1 MIVEEIPSSVRL
13 RGFFEVLRVNF
24 YDLKKIKN
32 TSLQEAY
39 YQVMINSYNDVIKL
53 DELVEITEIG
63 EAGKNWGTKKVNMC
77 RKGSLIIIGINAD
90 KYSDGVAHLYDLQGK
105 IVWKTRFNTVSGNIR
120 KLNINSAG
128 LSEGYYVLK
137 VKTGKTEF
145 KSGIVLTGR

>member
-1 MIVEEIPSSVRL
+1 
-13 RGFFEVLRVNF
+13 
-24 YDLKKIKN
+24 
-32 TSLQEAY
+32 
-39 YQVMINSYNDVIKL
+39 
-53 DELVEITEIG
+53 
-63 EAGKNWGTKKVNMC
+63 MC